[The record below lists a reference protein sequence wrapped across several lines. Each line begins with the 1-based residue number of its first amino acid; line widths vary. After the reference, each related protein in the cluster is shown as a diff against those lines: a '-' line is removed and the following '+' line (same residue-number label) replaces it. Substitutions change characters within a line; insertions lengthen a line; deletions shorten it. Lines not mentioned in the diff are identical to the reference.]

1 MMFIRIILILLQI
14 LEPRIY
20 VVNSHEIELKK
31 LNLYFGSYAEIS
43 CQKMLN

>member
-1 MMFIRIILILLQI
+1 MMFIQIILILLQI

-20 VVNSHEIELKK
+20 AANAHEIEPKK
-31 LNLYFGSYAEIS
+31 LNLYFGSYPEIS